1 VEKKM
6 KKFLL
11 FAILALVLVGCK
23 SAKKQ
28 DDTIAMDGQPF
39 NLEDIDNSVLG
50 GDGSGVD
57 GDQSFPGD
65 LKAAGGTGMR
75 FVEPGSGSLPPEIDR
90 EAQLVLQDIHFP
102 YNSST
107 IMPEDADVLQQIA
120 AFLKRYPQV
129 VLQIE
134 GYCDERG
141 TEEYNMALGSR
152 RAGAARQFLV
162 DLSIDPNRLYTISY
176 GEEGPL
182 DPGNNEQAW
191 AINRRDHFL
200 VGIAGE

>member
-1 VEKKM
+1 M
-6 KKFLL
+6 KKILL
-11 FAILALVLVGCK
+11 FAFLALILVGCK

-28 DDTIAMDGQPF
+28 DDSIDMDGQPF
-39 NLEDIDNSVLG
+39 NLEDIDNNVLG
-50 GDGSGVD
+50 GDGIDGGID

-90 EAQLVLQDIHFP
+90 EAQLVLQDIHFT
-102 YNSST
+102 YNSSI

-182 DPGNNEQAW
+182 DPANNEQAW

>member
-1 VEKKM
+1 M
-6 KKFLL
+6 KKILL
-11 FAILALVLVGCK
+11 LTFLALLLVGCK

-28 DDTIAMDGQPF
+28 DETIAMEGQPF
-39 NLEDIDNSVLG
+39 NLEDIDNSILG
-50 GDGSGVD
+50 GDGGLGGGID

-102 YNSST
+102 YNSSV
-107 IMPEDADVLQQIA
+107 IMPEDAEVLQQIA
-120 AFLKRYPQV
+120 IFLKSYPQV
-129 VLQIE
+129 ILQIE
-134 GYCDERG
+134 GHCDERG

-176 GEEGPL
+176 GEEGPT
-182 DPGNNEQAW
+182 DIGNNEQAW
-191 AINRRDHFL
+191 ALNRRDHFL
-200 VGIAGE
+200 VGVAGE

>member
-1 VEKKM
+1 M
-6 KKFLL
+6 KKILL
-11 FAILALVLVGCK
+11 LTFLALLLVGCK

-28 DDTIAMDGQPF
+28 DETIAMEGQPF
-39 NLEDIDNSVLG
+39 NLEDIDNSILG
-50 GDGSGVD
+50 GDGGLDGGID

-65 LKAAGGTGMR
+65 LRAAGGTGMR

-102 YNSST
+102 YNSSV
-107 IMPEDADVLQQIA
+107 IMPEDAEVLQQIA
-120 AFLKRYPQV
+120 IFLKSYPQV
-129 VLQIE
+129 ILQIE
-134 GYCDERG
+134 GHCDERG

-176 GEEGPL
+176 GEEGPI
-182 DPGNNEQAW
+182 DTGNNEQAW
-191 AINRRDHFL
+191 ALNRRDHFL
-200 VGIAGE
+200 VGVAGE

>member
-1 VEKKM
+1 M
-6 KKFLL
+6 KKILLLTFL
-11 FAILALVLVGCK
+11 AIVLVGCK

-28 DDTIAMDGQPF
+28 DDSIVMDGQPF
-39 NLEDIDNSVLG
+39 NLEEIDNNVLG
-50 GDGSGVD
+50 GDADGGID

-102 YNSST
+102 YNSSA
-107 IMPEDADVLQQIA
+107 IMPEDGEVLQQIA
-120 AFLKRYPQV
+120 AFLKSYPQV

-134 GYCDERG
+134 GHCDERG

-152 RAGAARQFLV
+152 RAGSARQFLV

-176 GEEGPL
+176 GEEGPI
-182 DPGNNEQAW
+182 DTGNNEQAW
-191 AINRRDHFL
+191 ALNRRDHFL
-200 VGIAGE
+200 VGVAGE

>member
-1 VEKKM
+1 
-6 KKFLL
+6 
-11 FAILALVLVGCK
+11 
-23 SAKKQ
+23 
-28 DDTIAMDGQPF
+28 MDGQPF
-39 NLEDIDNSVLG
+39 NLEQIDNDVLG
-50 GDGSGVD
+50 GDSGID

-65 LKAAGGTGMR
+65 LKAADGTGMR

-90 EAQLVLQDIHFP
+90 EAQQVLQDIHFP

-107 IMPEDADVLQQIA
+107 IMPEDAGVLQQIA
-120 AFLKRYPQV
+120 AFLKHYPQV

-134 GYCDERG
+134 GHCDERG

-162 DLSIDPNRLYTISY
+162 DLSINPNRLYTISY
-176 GEEGPL
+176 GEEKPF

-191 AINRRDHFL
+191 AVNRRDHFL
-200 VGIAGE
+200 VGVAGE

>member
-1 VEKKM
+1 M

-28 DDTIAMDGQPF
+28 DDAIAMDGQPF

-50 GDGSGVD
+50 GDGGVD
-57 GDQSFPGD
+57 GDQAFPGD

-120 AFLKRYPQV
+120 TFLKRYPQV

-176 GEEGPL
+176 GEEGPI
-182 DPGNNEQAW
+182 DPASNEQAW
-191 AINRRDHFL
+191 AVNRRDHFL
-200 VGIAGE
+200 VGVAGE